1 MALTVVD
8 LFAGCGGLGLG
19 LEQAGF
25 TTVFVNELHDDARHT
40 YLRNRLNN
48 EWLQN
53 PANQSADIRS
63 LTEWPAPHANGSSL
77 HEQWRDVQP
86 KASSELRERVAEI
99 RRAFGDISLV
109 TGGPP
114 CQGFSGIGHRRTFRV
129 TKGDIPSNY
138 LFRDM
143 VAVVEAFAPKTF
155 LFENV
160 RGLLSARWTPH
171 GRRGE
176 IWEDVQQAFAGIR
189 VQVEGQQV
197 GYRLGHHLARAKEY
211 GVPQNRPRVLL
222 VGVREDLAI
231 PDYEPVGPND
241 TTKGLIPLRG
251 EYDPPHPIQLW
262 HDLDNSALQGD
273 GEPVGT
279 AGGSVADAH
288 PLVQSMRRA
297 RGEGRILG
305 NDEVTEQEQSKHSAR
320 VVERFEALRRAKDP
334 KTPLP
339 DILRT
344 KKFAQRVIPT
354 HWEDG
359 PSITATSLPDD
370 YVHYS
375 QNRTPTVREWA
386 RLQTFP
392 DWYQFS
398 GKRTTGGRRR
408 AGDPSTGD
416 WSREL
421 PKYTQIGNA
430 VPVELG
436 RQLGLHLKELLR
448 NDG

>member
-25 TTVFVNELHDDARHT
+25 TTVFVNELHDDARST
-40 YLRNRLNN
+40 YLRNRLDN

-53 PANQSADIRS
+53 PDNQSSDIRE
-63 LTEWPAPHANGSSL
+63 LTVWPAPREDGSSL

-86 KASSELRERVAEI
+86 KASDRLLERVADI
-99 RRAFGDISLV
+99 RRQFGDITLV

-114 CQGFSGIGHRRTFRV
+114 CQGFSGIGHRRTFQLS
-129 TKGDIPSNY
+129 KGDIPSNY

-143 VAVVEAFAPKTF
+143 VAVVEAFAPKVF

-160 RGLLSARWTPH
+160 RGLLSARWTPA
-171 GRRGE
+171 GSKGE
-176 IWEDVQQAFAGIR
+176 IWRDVREAFAEIKVSVG
-189 VQVEGQQV
+189 GQQV
-197 GYRLGHHLARAKEY
+197 KYRLGHHLARAKDY

-231 PDYEPVGPND
+231 PDYEPIGPHD
-241 TTKGLIPLRG
+241 FTRGLIPLRG
-251 EYDPPHPIQLW
+251 DYDPPHPIQLW
-262 HDLDNSALQGD
+262 RDLDHSAPPREGQ
-273 GEPVGT
+273 
-279 AGGSVADAH
+279 SADSFDASPNDEH
-288 PLVQSMRRA
+288 PLVEALRRA
-297 RGEGRILG
+297 RGEDRLLDNG
-305 NDEVTEQEQSKHSAR
+305 EVTEQEHSKHSAR
-320 VVERFEALRRAKDP
+320 VVERFKALRAADDLGV
-334 KTPLP
+334 PLP
-339 DILRT
+339 GHLRT
-344 KKFAQRVIPT
+344 KKFAQRVIPPR
-354 HWEDG
+354 WEAG
-359 PSITATSLPDD
+359 PTITATSLPDD
-370 YVHYS
+370 YVHYR

-392 DWYQFS
+392 DWYEFS

-408 AGDPSTGD
+408 AGDPSRDD

-430 VPVELG
+430 VPVELA
-436 RQLGLHLKELLR
+436 RQIGLHLRTVLS
-448 NDG
+448 G